1 MSDWIK
7 VHRRLLNSDVWENPQ
22 TLKVWIWLL
31 LKANYKDKQVSIKI
45 GTGFEDVLVKRGKVL
60 FGRKSAAKELK
71 MSESATYRS
80 IKKLSS
86 IGKITVK
93 SNSHYSL
100 ITICKYEHY
109 QSVKEESEQQ
119 LNNNRTASEQHL
131 IQHLNTS
138 KKDNNIKESKEGK
151 KVFDTMPLPEH
162 FNGLPDIKIGAVIQ
176 LFKITRRI
184 DINNEQIKGLWSV
197 FKIQYL
203 TGKKWYATEDDVYS
217 HFMNWSKTQN
227 IPESHIS
234 SSETKVK
241 SRQDIEAEMK
251 AWEEN
256 DEF

>member
-31 LKANYKDKQVSIKI
+31 LKANYKDKQISIKI

-93 SNSHYSL
+93 SNSHYSI

-109 QSVKEESEQQ
+109 QSVKEETEQQ
-119 LNNNRTASEQHL
+119 LNSNRTTTEQHL

-138 KKDNNIKESKEGK
+138 KKDNNIKEGKEGVK
-151 KVFDTMPLPEH
+151 IFNTMPLPEN
-162 FNGLPDIKIGAVIQ
+162 FNGLPDMKVGAVIE
-176 LFKITRRI
+176 LLRI
-184 DINNEQIKGLWSV
+184 VKNVKVSNEQVLGLWSV
-197 FKIQYL
+197 FKVQNL
-203 TGKKWYATEDDVYS
+203 TGKKYYQTEDDVYS
-217 HFMNWSKTQN
+217 HFINWSKSQTVMVGLDTVGSSDIKQKTQQE
-227 IPESHIS
+227 I
-234 SSETKVK
+234 
-241 SRQDIEAEMK
+241 QDEANQ
-251 AWEEN
+251 WLN
-256 DEF
+256 GD

>member
-71 MSESATYRS
+71 LSESATYRC

-93 SNSHYSL
+93 SNSHYSI

-109 QSVKEESEQQ
+109 QSVKEETEQQ
-119 LNNNRTASEQHL
+119 LNSNRTTTEQHL

-138 KKDNNIKESKEGK
+138 KKDNNIQEGK
-151 KVFDTMPLPEH
+151 ERQEIFNTMPLPES
-162 FNGLPDIKIGAVIQ
+162 FNGLPDMKVGAVVE
-176 LFKITRRI
+176 LMRI
-184 DINNEQIKGLWSV
+184 IKQVDVSKEQVLGLWSV
-197 FKIQYL
+197 FKIQNL
-203 TGKKWYATEDDVYS
+203 TGKKYYGSADDVYS
-217 HFMNWSKTQN
+217 HFINWSKTQN
-227 IPESHIS
+227 VVATVASVGS
-234 SSETKVK
+234 SSVK
-241 SRQDIEAEMK
+241 KKSQKELEDEMNE
-251 AWEEN
+251 WLNE
-256 DEF
+256 D

>member
-22 TLKVWIWLL
+22 TLKVWMWLL

-60 FGRKSAAKELK
+60 FGRKTASKELK

-93 SNSHYSL
+93 SNSHYSI

-109 QSVKEESEQQ
+109 QSVKDESEQQ
-119 LNNNRTASEQHL
+119 MNSNRTAPEQHL

-138 KKDNNIKESKEGK
+138 KKDNKDKEGKESKEFNK
-151 KVFDTMPLPEH
+151 MPLPEN
-162 FNGLPDIKIGAVIQ
+162 FNGLPDMKVGAVIE
-176 LFKITRRI
+176 LMRI
-184 DINNEQIKGLWSV
+184 LKQVDVSKEQVLGLWSV
-197 FKIQYL
+197 FKVQTL
-203 TGKKWYATEDDVYS
+203 TGKKFYQDEDAVYS
-217 HFMNWSKTQN
+217 HFINWSKTQN
-227 IPESHIS
+227 LSPNVVSVGS
-234 SSETKVK
+234 SSLKTK
-241 SRQDIEAEMK
+241 SQEEIQAEMD
-251 AWEEN
+251 AWLNE
-256 DEF
+256 D